1 MINYFPKEQ
10 PKCECWNIAHTVH
23 SIISSKIDR
32 KYISECTSGGGFL
45 QYTECKCKLC
55 GRVWDEQ

>member
-1 MINYFPKEQ
+1 MINYFKNEQ
-10 PKCECWNIAHTVH
+10 PKCECWNYAHTVF
-23 SIISSKIDR
+23 SIISEKVER
-32 KYISECTSGGGFL
+32 KSVSECTSGGGFL

>member
-1 MINYFPKEQ
+1 MKKEQ
-10 PKCECWNIAHTVH
+10 ERCECWNHAHTVR
-23 SIISSKIDR
+23 SIISSNIER

-45 QYTECKCKLC
+45 QYTECKCKIC